1 MVWHDSIRLREK
13 EDAFKLIPK
22 WMLKRRHNIDQNKK
36 GSCSPEKSQLSSYR
50 LPSLPVPRMRASCKW
65 RRLGEGGTGWS
76 TRWNDTAGRRTRHTE
91 GGRDVGTSFPVA
103 KLGLLLGASLPNK
116 PTIEGG
122 EGREGRSRI
131 VRKLSDAV
139 GDCARS
145 ALLRQE
151 WVNGGREEAP
161 LRHRRERDVPSQ
173 SLQHGTVTAKRVRR
187 A

>member
-1 MVWHDSIRLREK
+1 M
-13 EDAFKLIPK
+13 
-22 WMLKRRHNIDQNKK
+22 
-36 GSCSPEKSQLSSYR
+36 
-50 LPSLPVPRMRASCKW
+50 
-65 RRLGEGGTGWS
+65 
-76 TRWNDTAGRRTRHTE
+76 
-91 GGRDVGTSFPVA
+91 A
-103 KLGLLLGASLPNK
+103 KLGLLLLGASLRNK

-139 GDCARS
+139 EDCARS

-151 WVNGGREEAP
+151 WVKEGEGAP